1 MRRLSFSILAAGGL
15 ALAGCANSEDAS
27 TEAEA
32 DTVEIPADQ
41 ALQGVDEE
49 PVEDPAAMEADPAPV
64 TTAGD
69 GNAAEAEAASVQE
82 AGDNAAATAEAA
94 MDAMSEDDFE
104 N

>member
-1 MRRLSFSILAAGGL
+1 MNLRIALAATATF
-15 ALAGCANSEDAS
+15 ALAACGSSEDAS

-32 DTVEIPADQ
+32 DTVEIPADE

-49 PVEDPAAMEADPAPV
+49 PVEDPAAMESDPAPV

-69 GNAAEAEAASVQE
+69 GDAAEAEAASVQE

>member
-1 MRRLSFSILAAGGL
+1 MNLRIALAATATF
-15 ALAGCANSEDAS
+15 ALAACGSSEDAS

-41 ALQGVDEE
+41 ALQGVDDE

-69 GNAAEAEAASVQE
+69 GAEAAESTSVQE